1 MTVDPAISDVPSAQD
16 DARAI
21 RLSVHDWDALPL
33 QTRMSCL
40 LFDALT
46 ALNDVW
52 LDLQTEEGNT
62 LRWLEPHLLDLSDQM
77 RKTMKRLAS

>member
-1 MTVDPAISDVPSAQD
+1 MTVAPAISDVPSAQD

-21 RLSVHDWDALPL
+21 SLSVHDWDALPL
-33 QTRMSCL
+33 QTRMTCL

-46 ALNDVW
+46 ALDAIW

-62 LRWLEPHLLDLSDQM
+62 LRWIEPHLRAVSDQM
-77 RKTMKRLAS
+77 QKTMERLAS

>member
-1 MTVDPAISDVPSAQD
+1 MRAAPIISDLPSAQGG
-16 DARAI
+16 APAK
-21 RLSVHDWDALPL
+21 RLAPHEWDALPL

-46 ALNDVW
+46 ALNDIQR
-52 LDLQTEEGNT
+52 DIQTEEGNT

-77 RKTMKRLAS
+77 RKTMARLAS